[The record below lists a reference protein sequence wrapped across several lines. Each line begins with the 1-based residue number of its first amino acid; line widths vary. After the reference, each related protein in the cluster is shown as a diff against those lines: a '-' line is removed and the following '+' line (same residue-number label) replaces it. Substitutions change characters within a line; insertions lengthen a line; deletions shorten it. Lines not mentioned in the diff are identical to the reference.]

1 MFGSTFDS
9 TANNLMDV
17 SQSCT
22 AVCRKLILIVSLLNY
37 RTKLIIST
45 KSQQDWKLVT
55 SISATER
62 VKLWNHFASPI
73 DHETIK
79 TAFLRKINCRNPPF
93 RYKLKPKSRH
103 CAEIPAM
110 VEYHYRNPPRLLP
123 SLRDVLRCER
133 VYRERGFQ
141 SIDLEFHDDNLDQDL
156 HVFRKSNEKIRNIE
170 LNELKTEGEA
180 TNEENH
186 LHIED
191 TTNDSKNLD
200 LVFGIGN
207 VVGAHSI
214 EEPGI
219 TNEAQNLN
227 QYPKDVQLNENDQ
240 TKSTRRRKQN
250 LSTKSIGECDDIL
263 ELSEEVFKA
272 KSQSETTN
280 NIYSSKTIDE
290 QLDGLDIDVI
300 KKLAFIQLQKILKES
315 PDIVVKY
322 QNESANNFIKA
333 ALSKEPVAIILPS
346 QLLSK
351 EEIAR
356 ISRQFD
362 DSSSTAESDENNDSA
377 YAGVSHP
384 ISPSPRL
391 MPECRV
397 YSNGLENIQ
406 DDNVRALTI
415 ARRLE
420 KPLRESKIRARAV
433 LTPVGDILAG
443 KKWYTNSYTDDSIF
457 MRYRSLV
464 IGTGPNCDVQIKSL
478 KKCARLSTHHATI
491 FYDEV
496 R

>member
-1 MFGSTFDS
+1 
-9 TANNLMDV
+9 MDV

-22 AVCRKLILIVSLLNY
+22 AICCKLILIVKFGS
-37 RTKLIIST
+37 IIT
-45 KSQQDWKLVT
+45 QKSFYTQQDWKLVT

-62 VKLWNHFASPI
+62 VKIWNHFSAPI

-79 TAFLRKINCRNPPF
+79 TEFFRKAFCKNPPF

-103 CAEIPAM
+103 CAEIPPM
-110 VEYHYRNPPRLLP
+110 VEYHYKNPPPLLP

-141 SIDLEFHDDNLDQDL
+141 SIDLELYDNDLDHES
-156 HVFRKSNEKIRNIE
+156 HVFQKANEKIRNIE
-170 LNELKTEGEA
+170 LNVLKTEREA
-180 TNEENH
+180 TNDEDHFNA
-186 LHIED
+186 ED
-191 TTNDSKNLD
+191 TANSKNLAF
-200 LVFGIGN
+200 VIGS
-207 VVGAHSI
+207 VVENTATMGNDTHSL
-214 EEPGI
+214 EEPDF
-219 TNEAQNLN
+219 TEKNEAQNLDPN
-227 QYPKDVQLNENDQ
+227 PEYVQLNENDH
-240 TKSTRRRKQN
+240 TKSSRRRKRN
-250 LSTKSIGECDDIL
+250 PSTKSIGECDDII
-263 ELSEEVFKA
+263 ELSEEIFKA
-272 KSQSETTN
+272 KSQSESTT

-300 KKLAFIQLQKILKES
+300 KKLAFIQLQKIVKES
-315 PDIVVKY
+315 PEIVIKY
-322 QNESANNFIKA
+322 QSESANKAIKA
-333 ALSKEPVAIILPS
+333 ALSKEPVTIILPS

-351 EEIAR
+351 NDIAR
-356 ISRQFD
+356 ISQQFD
-362 DSSSTAESDENNDSA
+362 ETCSTTESDENNDSA
-377 YAGVSHP
+377 YAGVSKP

-391 MPECRV
+391 IPECCV
-397 YSNGLENIQ
+397 YSNGLENMQ
-406 DDNVRALTI
+406 DDNERALAI

-457 MRYRSLV
+457 MRYRSFV
-464 IGTGPNCDVQIKSL
+464 IGTGPNCDVQIRSL